1 MVKLMERH
9 RIIKCQCL
17 QTPIRT
23 RLFQEVCI
31 FTSLTIGFH
40 YDSPIYTLILLMHLD
55 ASRCMILHVRATRIA
70 FLIESIT
77 WSAIVCGGEICY
89 CGSRVFTS
97 WSVISNTGFCQG
109 LMSLTMK
116 PPIHQVI
123 LLALSNCKCKFL
135 PDSSI
140 FGQFSFRCCFL
151 RLRVAQCATR

>member
-23 RLFQEVCI
+23 RCFQEVCI

-40 YDSPIYTLILLMHLD
+40 YDSPVYTLILLMHLD

-77 WSAIVCGGEICY
+77 WSAIVCGGGICY
-89 CGSRVFTS
+89 CGSRVFNQLAKSCVTDDTPRPYVLNYETS
-97 WSVISNTGFCQG
+97 YTPSYPLS
-109 LMSLTMK
+109 SL
-116 PPIHQVI
+116 Q
-123 LLALSNCKCKFL
+123 L
-135 PDSSI
+135 
-140 FGQFSFRCCFL
+140 
-151 RLRVAQCATR
+151 